1 MTLYSPRSRNE
12 LIKWIFIVISR
23 KIVKEFYTAKFYT
36 ILVDETTD
44 VSAKQQLVSCSRHVK
59 EDIFVQERFL
69 LFEDV
74 YDVTGK
80 TIFNS
85 IKRLLSKN
93 SLEITYMVGQVMD
106 GAAAMSGSQ
115 SGAQK
120 FISDDVTTA
129 IYEHSVSHSLNLC
142 QEKASQVP
150 KYRYVLQ
157 PCANW

>member
-1 MTLYSPRSRNE
+1 M
-12 LIKWIFIVISR
+12 
-23 KIVKEFYTAKFYT
+23 
-36 ILVDETTD
+36 
-44 VSAKQQLVSCSRHVK
+44 K
-59 EDIFVQERFL
+59 EDISVQERFL

-150 KYRYVLQ
+150 EILLCITAMCELNVFFKESPKRTKFLADIVEELNLIEEENDNHEHKKME
-157 PCANW
+157 A